1 VAAKKFKAGEILLAA
16 GTVPEVAYRI
26 QQGSVEVLQDSG
38 GMAMP
43 VAVLDRGQLVGAEEL
58 ASGQAVADTIQAL
71 GLVIA
76 DEISKEQAMQLLGR
90 RSPSAAKAVKP
101 ARASAKPG
109 QDLVPVP
116 EPKSF
121 EQFTEDPAASVFK
134 PGLLRRL
141 LKPEFADVYDR
152 LDVRIAAL
160 SGECGEQTS
169 HHLMNELNKRR
180 GLRARTVNASLSM
193 PHESGRVSAIL
204 DMHRAATRWLTDNGG
219 DVLIWGERP
228 QEGGYSLV
236 RMFTAEGGSVD
247 AYRIGDGFTVMAL
260 PEPPDE
266 IGAHRLHASLL
277 AALRTK
283 AAGKLLTIKRDLEL
297 LIADARETMLRETP
311 GLDPMARAED
321 RAAIAR
327 VYANATLHK
336 RRADDART
344 AISLLDQSLS
354 VFSAERTPV
363 EWAMA
368 HRDRALLNQFIA
380 ERTNDTDALRNSI
393 QDIEAA
399 ITVFG
404 PSLFPYDWAAMNDRL
419 GRALYRLD
427 FDNGDIE
434 TLERA
439 LSAFESAL
447 DVFDKRRT
455 PVEWAETM
463 AHLGQVALVIGRER
477 RSPAILLRAVEACN
491 AVATARDR
499 KNMPQHWA
507 SAQNNLGSALFLYG
521 RVAGDTAALSGA
533 RDAFRTAHA
542 IYQEKGSERLAA
554 VAAKNLAHVEKA
566 LGRRRT
572 RSAPPL
578 DLPWEPNEN
587 EPPALPWE
595 FEQRRSASS
604 DLDSDDSWVDDRLR

>member
-1 VAAKKFKAGEILLAA
+1 MAAKKFKAGEILLAA
-16 GTVPEVAYRI
+16 GDVPAVAYRI
-26 QQGSVEVLQDSG
+26 QQGSVELLEDSDG
-38 GMAMP
+38 SALP
-43 VAVLDRGQLVGAEEL
+43 VAVLDRGQLVGADEL
-58 ASGQAVADTIQAL
+58 ASGNPMARTVQAL

-90 RSPSAAKAVKP
+90 SAVAKAVKP
-101 ARASAKPG
+101 ARASAKPS
-109 QDLVPVP
+109 QHLVPI
-116 EPKSF
+116 SDGRTF
-121 EQFTEDPAASVFK
+121 EALSEDPAASVFK

-160 SGECGEQTS
+160 SGDGGEQTS

-180 GLRARTVNASLSM
+180 GLRARTVNAALSM
-193 PHESGRVSAIL
+193 PVGDERIGGLL
-204 DMHRAATRWLTDNGG
+204 DMHRAATRWLADNGG

-228 QEGGYSLV
+228 EAGGFSMIRL
-236 RMFTAEGGSVD
+236 FTAEGGAVD
-247 AYRIGDGFTVMAL
+247 AYRIGDGFTTMAL
-260 PEPPDE
+260 PEPPDDV
-266 IGAHRLHASLL
+266 GAHRLHAALL

-311 GLDPMARAED
+311 GLDPVARAED

-344 AISLLDQSLS
+344 AISLLDQSLA

-368 HRDRALLNQFIA
+368 HRDRALLNQFVA
-380 ERTNDTDALRNSI
+380 ERTNDTEALRNSI

-399 ITVFG
+399 ITVLG
-404 PSLFPYDWAAMNDRL
+404 PSLFPYDWASLNDRL

-447 DVFDKRRT
+447 DIFDKRRT

-542 IYQEKGSERLAA
+542 IYQEKGSDRLAA

-572 RSAPPL
+572 VSEAPAQ
-578 DLPWEPNEN
+578 LPWEPNEN
-587 EPPALPWE
+587 EPPPLPWE
-595 FEQRRSASS
+595 FEQRRPASS
-604 DLDSDDSWVDDRLR
+604 GLDTDETWLDDRLR

>member
-1 VAAKKFKAGEILLAA
+1 MAAKKFKAGEILLAA

-26 QQGSVEVLQDSG
+26 QQGSVEVMQDSD

-58 ASGQAVADTIQAL
+58 TSGQAMADTVQAL

-76 DEISKEQAMQLLGR
+76 DEISKQQAMQLLGR
-90 RSPSAAKAVKP
+90 SEAPAAKTVKP
-101 ARASAKPG
+101 ARATAKPG
-109 QDLVPVP
+109 QDLVPVS

-121 EQFTEDPAASVFK
+121 EQLTEDPAASLFK

-160 SGECGEQTS
+160 SGEGGEQTS

-180 GLRARTVNASLSM
+180 GLRARTVNASLAM
-193 PHESGRVSAIL
+193 PPENDRVTAIL

-228 QEGGYSLV
+228 IEGGFSLV
-236 RMFTAEGGSVD
+236 RMFTAEGGAVD

-260 PEPPDE
+260 PEPPDG
-266 IGAHRLHASLL
+266 IGAHRLHATLL

-297 LIADARETMLRETP
+297 LIADARETLLRETP
-311 GLDPMARAED
+311 GLDPVARADD
-321 RAAIAR
+321 RAAVAR
-327 VYANATLHK
+327 IYANATLHK

-354 VFSAERTPV
+354 VYSAERSPV

-380 ERTNDTDALRNSI
+380 ERTNDTDALRSSI
-393 QDIEAA
+393 QDIETA
-399 ITVFG
+399 ISVFG
-404 PSLFPYDWAAMNDRL
+404 PSLFPYDWASLNDRL

-447 DVFDKRRT
+447 DIFDKRRT

-491 AVATARDR
+491 AVATSRDR

-521 RVAGDTAALSGA
+521 RVAGDTAALTGA
-533 RDAFRTAHA
+533 RDAFCTAHA

-572 RSAPPL
+572 RSETPPQ
-578 DLPWEPNEN
+578 LPWEPDQN
-587 EPPALPWE
+587 EPPTLPWE
-595 FEQRRSASS
+595 FETKSPASS
-604 DLDSDDSWVDDRLR
+604 GHDSDDPWVDDRLR